1 MKSTLASRIAL
12 YVSGSPLLSTV
23 LTATVLVS
31 GLLASSVPLVIL
43 SGIMAF
49 GRPFLYCALFDAQPK
64 SAKAVAGELE
74 RLDLHRALL
83 LGAR

>member
-12 YVSGSPLLSTV
+12 FISGSALLSAL
-23 LTATVLVS
+23 LTATVLVI

-43 SGIMAF
+43 SGVMAF
-49 GRPFLYCALFDAQPK
+49 GRPFLYCALFETQPK
-64 SAKAVAGELE
+64 SEKSVAIELE
-74 RLDLHRALL
+74 RLSLHRSLL

>member
-31 GLLASSVPLVIL
+31 GLLASSVPLVVL

-64 SAKAVAGELE
+64 TEQSAAVEFE
-74 RLDLHRALL
+74 RLALHRALL